1 MKFNGSERKILETL
15 FDMGGGYVLD
25 FSNRTMEEFF
35 QEHFEIEI
43 YDPKY
48 DRENHSASKANR
60 LRAIWEVE
68 DDVTVGKIIYALTD
82 YMELETLTN
91 GTEIPQGKV
100 ALIQKAREIAS
111 KLVAGPNTVA
121 FQAEAKTA
129 LEKSKVISD
138 FTSLPLGGL
147 PLDKKIYLLK
157 ILYSYYETILRAYR
171 GEGLFYLTSDID
183 ELNVSFKVLR
193 RKMVELI
200 ESEPSFAELKDTNC
214 YQGLIDPMTSLYS
227 APSLI
232 DGVWEDGIVPYLI
245 EFREIVADK
254 DLFENN
260 SKVHS
265 FDKSVALFLE
275 IIKAEVIEVRAF
287 LKEQEELF
295 DKKYSPRNDA
305 HTQNEKATPEEDPV
319 IRHEHRHIFENSI
332 QEKEIAVSIDDRRNS
347 QGGEHKF
354 PYKLSRGTRWE
365 NLTIKF
371 TGDDTVHILVQGK
384 SHTTHYREMGLEG
397 KGGKPS
403 VLWAFLRVLAK
414 YSGEIKATDPEAVDS
429 YKKQKQL
436 LSIALENYFGIDFDP
451 FHPFATNKSYQA
463 KFVILPPE
471 GGFSFEKKTKQ
482 SPLEKPVK
490 VDPFADLG
498 AYMEEVAPSVAQKE
512 AVPKDER

>member
-1 MKFNGSERKILETL
+1 
-15 FDMGGGYVLD
+15 MGGGYVLD

-91 GTEIPQGKV
+91 GTEIPQGKL

-129 LEKSKVISD
+129 LEKSKVISN
-138 FTSLPLGGL
+138 FTSLSLGEL

-157 ILYSYYETILRAYR
+157 ILYSYYETIVKAYR
-171 GEGLFYLTSDID
+171 GEGLVYLTSDID

-260 SKVHS
+260 SKMHS

-275 IIKAEVIEVRAF
+275 IIKGEVVEMRAF

-295 DKKYSPRNDA
+295 DKKYPPHNDT
-305 HTQNEKATPEEDPV
+305 HTQNEKATQEEDPI

-332 QEKEIAVSIDDRRNS
+332 QEKEIAVSIDDKRKTS
-347 QGGEHKF
+347 KTEHQF
-354 PYKLSRGTRWE
+354 PHDLPRGTKWQNIIIRFLDEE
-365 NLTIKF
+365 NVLIQVK
-371 TGDDTVHILVQGK
+371 GK
-384 SHTTHYREMGLEG
+384 EHTTNCFEMGFLGRG
-397 KGGKPS
+397 KKPS
-403 VLWAFLRVLAK
+403 LLWVFLQVLAVHN
-414 YSGEIKATDPEAVDS
+414 GEIPINGPKEIEK
-429 YKKQKQL
+429 YKKSKQL
-436 LSIALENYFGIDFDP
+436 LSQKLEEYFGLFDP
-451 FHPFATNKSYQA
+451 FYPFEKDNSYRIQ
-463 KFVILPPE
+463 ITLLPPE
-471 GGFSFEKKTKQ
+471 NGFAFEQRRKGAVPKASRTT
-482 SPLEKPVK
+482 SPY
-490 VDPFADLG
+490 DDL
-498 AYMEEVAPSVAQKE
+498 EEVMNELTPSVAEKE
-512 AVPKDER
+512 NEADW